1 MIQERYRQDYDGE
14 FVLLQ
19 TSIRNGVKEQRR
31 EWMINPIQ
39 NQHVSGRAAVIGSNL
54 DREQFDYTVLTRH
67 RGGLLGNKR
76 LQTYG
81 SRDVWKDMRFDF
93 FVTKNRE
100 QLEQIKQANYQ
111 ESTVVYTNTGVV
123 IDNPGKF
130 YVIPHSLVLNE
141 IALNIYIAAFD
152 GHKEIFLLGYNKD
165 VVIDRDQQWV
175 RDVETVFKAYPSVLF
190 YLVGTNAN
198 MFDNWKANSNVKCIP
213 YREFITYCDI

>member
-1 MIQERYRQDYDGE
+1 
-14 FVLLQ
+14 
-19 TSIRNGVKEQRR
+19 
-31 EWMINPIQ
+31 
-39 NQHVSGRAAVIGSNL
+39 
-54 DREQFDYTVLTRH
+54 
-67 RGGLLGNKR
+67 
-76 LQTYG
+76 
-81 SRDVWKDMRFDF
+81 MRFDF